1 MKTLA
6 IALGLVIAANT
17 GMVLAATQEHDM
29 SQHQMTMHPVVDPAK
44 HEGVGVLKAV
54 NAQAGKLQI
63 SHEPIVDLGW
73 PAMTMWLPVR
83 DPLPHD
89 IKVGD
94 AVRFELMQ
102 GENKQWAI
110 VGIVRK

>member
-17 GMVLAATQEHDM
+17 EMVLAASQEHDM
-29 SQHQMTMHPVVDPAK
+29 SQHQMAMHHSADSAK

-54 NAQAGKLQI
+54 SAQADKLQI
-63 SHEPIVDLGW
+63 AHEPIVDLGW

-83 DPLPHD
+83 NPLPQN

-102 GENKQWAI
+102 GENNQWE
-110 VGIVRK
+110 IVRIVHK

>member
-17 GMVLAATQEHDM
+17 EMVLAETQEHDM
-29 SQHQMTMHPVVDPAK
+29 SQHQMTKHSTVDSAS

-63 SHEPIVDLGW
+63 AHEPIADLGW

-89 IKVGD
+89 IQVGD
-94 AVRFELMQ
+94 AVHFELMR
-102 GENKQWAI
+102 GENNQWAI
-110 VGIVRK
+110 VKIVRK

>member
-1 MKTLA
+1 MKTFA

-17 GMVLAATQEHDM
+17 EMVLAGTQEHDM
-29 SQHQMTMHPVVDPAK
+29 SQHQMAMHSSADTGK

-63 SHEPIVDLGW
+63 AHEPIVDLGW

-83 DPLPHD
+83 NPVSQD

-110 VGIVRK
+110 VRIVRK